1 MSLKPTTKGSSGG
14 TPHKREQTKSQQT
27 STAVRPPL
35 PRDGSMNGINTTLTG
50 KMPAGFVAV
59 FNFDGNTN
67 TKKSGTTKP
76 GNCSGKDIC

>member
-1 MSLKPTTKGSSGG
+1 MSLKPTTKGSAGG

-35 PRDGSMNGINTTLTG
+35 PRDGSMDGINTTLTG

>member
-1 MSLKPTTKGSSGG
+1 MNLKPKTPESSGSK
-14 TPHKREQTKSQQT
+14 PHKRDQTKNQQT